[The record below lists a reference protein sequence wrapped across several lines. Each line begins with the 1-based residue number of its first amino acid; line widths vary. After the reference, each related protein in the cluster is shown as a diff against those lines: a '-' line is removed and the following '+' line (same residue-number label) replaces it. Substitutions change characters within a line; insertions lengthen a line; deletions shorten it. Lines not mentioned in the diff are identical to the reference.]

1 MLAPRNRS
9 LPWDPEAVR
18 ALLDRCGFSWRQRCV
33 LEALVLLA
41 RADGRVFHGNARL
54 ARLGTQLGPS
64 VAKAM
69 GIARRRTT
77 ARIDLPYLCRTL
89 ARLRRL
95 GIIDHFWPRL
105 GPKARWHR
113 VLRVREE
120 ALRVYAAWGEA
131 RGRRW
136 RSRDGRCPD
145 APEPRVWS
153 FRMRRL
159 SNQNREGGFAYTDGN
174 WRYMH
179 GPEWEDR
186 PER

>member
-1 MLAPRNRS
+1 MLAPRHRS
-9 LPWDPEAVR
+9 LPWNPEAVR
-18 ALLDRCGFSWRQRCV
+18 ALLDHCGFSWRQRCL
-33 LEALVLLA
+33 LEALIVLA
-41 RADGRVFHGNARL
+41 RADGRVFHGNVKL
-54 ARLGTQLGPS
+54 AQLATHLGPS
-64 VAKAM
+64 VAKTM
-69 GIARRRTT
+69 GIARLRTT

-113 VLRVREE
+113 VLRIREE

-136 RSRDGRCPD
+136 RSCEGRRPD
-145 APEPRVWS
+145 APEPRIRD

-159 SNQNREGGFAYTDGN
+159 SNRLNEETHEFTDGN
-174 WRYMH
+174 WRFMH
-179 GPEWEDR
+179 GPEWADQ
-186 PER
+186 

>member
-1 MLAPRNRS
+1 MLAPQHRS
-9 LPWDPEAVR
+9 LPWNPDAVR
-18 ALLDRCGFSWRQRCV
+18 ALLDRCGFSWRMRCL
-33 LEALVLLA
+33 LEALVHLA
-41 RADGRVFHGNARL
+41 KADGRVFHGNAKL
-54 ARLGTQLGPS
+54 ARLATHLGPS

-69 GIARRRTT
+69 GIVRRRTT
-77 ARIDLPYLCRTL
+77 AAFDLPYLCRTI

-95 GIIDHFWPRL
+95 GVLDHYWPRL

-113 VLRVREE
+113 LLRVREE

-145 APEPRVWS
+145 APEPRVRS

-159 SNQNREGGFAYTDGN
+159 SNRAKQVEHQYSDGN
-174 WRYMH
+174 WRFMH
-179 GPEWEDR
+179 GPEWGL
-186 PER
+186 